1 MDDHEYTKLMDMKTH
16 EQITII
22 GTAPVSNTY
31 ITRVLNGWIY
41 NQFNTQGNILGTT
54 FVPDNS

>member
-16 EQITII
+16 EKII
-22 GTAPVSNTY
+22 IQGAAPMGDTY
-31 ITRVLNGWIY
+31 ITRVPNGWLY
-41 NQFNTQGNILGTT
+41 NQFTIQGPSTT